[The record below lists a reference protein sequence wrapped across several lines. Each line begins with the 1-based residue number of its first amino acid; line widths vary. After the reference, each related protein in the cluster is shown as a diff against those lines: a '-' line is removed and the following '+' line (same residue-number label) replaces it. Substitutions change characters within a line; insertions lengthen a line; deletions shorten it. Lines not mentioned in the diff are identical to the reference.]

1 MRIFAQNSFI
11 GGKFQPATI
20 SVMGDSITEIK
31 LGPAAEKDKF
41 DFHFDKGF
49 LIPGLIDIQL
59 NGVSGIDFSTGEQDE
74 LESSLKALPQTGT
87 TSLCPTI
94 ISSSVEQIKNQLN
107 LFAELERTSAAARN
121 LGVHLEGPVISR
133 DKKGAHSEDAI
144 INGHEF
150 LDSKIDLALVKILT
164 LAPEVLGAEELI
176 RAAKEKNSIVSMGHT
191 NATWNEALASK
202 KAGASM
208 VTHLFNAMRQ
218 IHQRE
223 PGIIVKALLDD
234 DISFGLIVDGEHV
247 DYALVD
253 LAFRLAGD
261 RAIVVSDASAA
272 LLSKPGQTVKLGGTQ
287 LIVSTDGMAKRADG
301 TIASAG
307 ISHLQAIEKAVA
319 SNLNREQLIRA
330 ATLTPANLLGESRLG
345 RLEVGAYA
353 DLVHYLV
360 DESPLVD
367 LVLISGEECQL

>member
-1 MRIFAQNSFI
+1 
-11 GGKFQPATI
+11 
-20 SVMGDSITEIK
+20 
-31 LGPAAEKDKF
+31 
-41 DFHFDKGF
+41 
-49 LIPGLIDIQL
+49 
-59 NGVSGIDFSTGEQDE
+59 
-74 LESSLKALPQTGT
+74 
-87 TSLCPTI
+87 
-94 ISSSVEQIKNQLN
+94 
-107 LFAELERTSAAARN
+107 
-121 LGVHLEGPVISR
+121 
-133 DKKGAHSEDAI
+133 
-144 INGHEF
+144 
-150 LDSKIDLALVKILT
+150 
-164 LAPEVLGAEELI
+164 
-176 RAAKEKNSIVSMGHT
+176 MGHT
-191 NATWNEALASK
+191 NSTWTEASASK

-307 ISHLQAIEKAVA
+307 ISQLQAIEKAVA